1 MTRRT
6 YPTDLTDA
14 QWRRLEPLVPR
25 PKPGGRPAKCS
36 RREIVNGLFYQAAN
50 GCTWR
55 SLPHDLPPYRMVFRY
70 FRVWQKDGTLK
81 RIHEALRAEVRK
93 QAGRKPKPS
102 VAILD
107 SQTVKT
113 TEQGGVKGYDGGKKN
128 RRSETVRGS

>member
-36 RREIVNGLFYQAAN
+36 RREIVNGLFYQAVN